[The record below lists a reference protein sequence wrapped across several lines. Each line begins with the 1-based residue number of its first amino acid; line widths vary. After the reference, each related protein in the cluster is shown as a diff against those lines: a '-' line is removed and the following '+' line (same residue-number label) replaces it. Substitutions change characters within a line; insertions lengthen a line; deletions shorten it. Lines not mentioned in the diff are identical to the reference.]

1 MRMAQLCNPKLQEF
15 NDCFEFRLKN
25 GTLTQKRTRQ
35 KDYLVLLEAEP
46 KGKQWVINFVADIH
60 GKLIDPPEPRSG

>member
-15 NDCFEFRLKN
+15 NVCFEFRLKN
-25 GTLTQKRTRQ
+25 GTRHK
-35 KDYLVLLEAEP
+35 KDYLELLEAEP
-46 KGKQWVINFVADIH
+46 KGKQWVIRFVTNVH